1 MKWSLLNQPLGLSC
15 PVGCPTRKEI
25 AWFVPLIASAVISA
39 ASTGAGAA
47 ASKNA
52 NDRARDRL
60 NGEKAVTEAER
71 RKNKYQA
78 WTDTIN
84 GMNTLRKIQE
94 NAYDEITRISGS
106 AKVGGSTAA
115 QVAAEK
121 DALRKREAEI
131 IAEGAARHEDNVDV
145 KDASY
150 RQELS
155 GINQQL
161 INNDLQQGLNTAQAA
176 AAVGNTIAN
185 AGAAMAMGSP
195 GGGGVSTGTGTTGG
209 TLLQQMNTPVKTTTP
224 VTPEMQMAQG
234 MQHYLGGYNNN
245 YNALLKNPNFMKW
258 VINGY

>member
-47 ASKNA
+47 ASKAA

-84 GMNTLRKIQE
+84 GMNTLRKLQ
-94 NAYDEITRISGS
+94 DMSDREITRITGS

-115 QVAAEK
+115 EVAAEK
-121 DALRKREAEI
+121 DALRQRQAEV

-161 INNDLQQGLNTAQAA
+161 INNDLQQGLNTAQVASS
-176 AAVGNTIAN
+176 VGNAFAN
-185 AGAAMAMGSP
+185 AAGAMAMGSP
-195 GGGGVSTGTGTTGG
+195 GGAGVGASQ
-209 TLLQQMNTPVKTTTP
+209 LSQMNSNFQKLQQGALFK
-224 VTPEMQMAQG
+224 ELMARG
-234 MQHYLGGYNNN
+234 II
-245 YNALLKNPNFMKW
+245 K
-258 VINGY
+258 